1 MGFFKDF
8 KDDLSQV
15 VNELLPDDVF
25 SDSDEELLFKDDEV
39 VDTLD
44 GLDLQK
50 EAQDKQ
56 VYTMDHDRAEK
67 IDANVEAFLQK
78 VKALDEGK
86 NLDDDMDFKL
96 DYAMESD
103 DELLFADA
111 VDSAMDDAKEEELF
125 VNAKESEIASEDDLN
140 LTDDIDEIEVNDIIS
155 SIDNEEDKMITE
167 IANEKDQMNDVVG
180 LQEVKEEKT
189 VNITDVTVIGKNT
202 VINGSITSGGGL
214 EVYGKVEGDI
224 ECGGKLTI
232 NGVVKGNSKAQEV
245 FVNPKRLE
253 GNVESSGNIKVGQ
266 GTVIIGDINAS
277 AGVIAGAIKGQI
289 DVNGAVVLD
298 STAIVK
304 GNIKAKSV
312 QINNGAVVDGYC
324 SLVYADVNLENIFDE
339 E

>member
-25 SDSDEELLFKDDEV
+25 SDRDEELLFKDDEV

-44 GLDLQK
+44 DLDLQK
-50 EAQDKQ
+50 ETLDMQ
-56 VYTMDHDRAEK
+56 VYAIDHDRADK

-96 DYAMESD
+96 DYEMESE

-111 VDSAMDDAKEEELF
+111 VDSAMDAAKEEDYF
-125 VNAKESEIASEDDLN
+125 VNGTESEIASEDDLN
-140 LTDDIDEIEVNDIIS
+140 LTDDIDEIEVNNMIS
-155 SIDNEEDKMITE
+155 SIDNEEDEMITE
-167 IANEKDQMNDVVG
+167 IANEKEQVNDVVG
-180 LQEVKEEKT
+180 LQEVKEDKT
-189 VNITDVTVIGKNT
+189 VSVTDVTVIGKNT

-224 ECGGKLTI
+224 ECGGKLII

-245 FVNPKRLE
+245 FVNAKRLE
-253 GNVESSGNIKVGQ
+253 GNVESTGNIKVGQ

-298 STAIVK
+298 TTAIVK

>member
-1 MGFFKDF
+1 M
-8 KDDLSQV
+8 
-15 VNELLPDDVF
+15 
-25 SDSDEELLFKDDEV
+25 
-39 VDTLD
+39 
-44 GLDLQK
+44 
-50 EAQDKQ
+50 
-56 VYTMDHDRAEK
+56 
-67 IDANVEAFLQK
+67 
-78 VKALDEGK
+78 KALDEGK

-96 DYAMESD
+96 DYEMESE

-111 VDSAMDDAKEEELF
+111 VDSAMDAAKEEDYF
-125 VNAKESEIASEDDLN
+125 VNGTESEIASEDDLN
-140 LTDDIDEIEVNDIIS
+140 LTDDIDEIEVNNMIS
-155 SIDNEEDKMITE
+155 SIDNEEDEMITE
-167 IANEKDQMNDVVG
+167 IANEKEQVNDVVG
-180 LQEVKEEKT
+180 HQEVKEDKT
-189 VNITDVTVIGKNT
+189 VSVTDVTVIGKNT

-224 ECGGKLTI
+224 ECGGKLII

-245 FVNPKRLE
+245 FVNAKRLE
-253 GNVESSGNIKVGQ
+253 GNVESTGNIKVGQ

-298 STAIVK
+298 TTAIVK